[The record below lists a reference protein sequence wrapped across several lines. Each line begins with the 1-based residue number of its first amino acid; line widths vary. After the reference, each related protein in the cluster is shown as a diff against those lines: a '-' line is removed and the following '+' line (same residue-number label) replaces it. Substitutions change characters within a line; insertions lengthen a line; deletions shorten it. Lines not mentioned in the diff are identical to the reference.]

1 MADPIVENVQK
12 AINRV
17 MRAEH
22 ELVKALE
29 DLNST
34 FKDEGIE
41 SPANIQNIID
51 QLDADMYDLEYGL
64 EELSTTS

>member
-34 FKDEGIE
+34 FEEEGIE